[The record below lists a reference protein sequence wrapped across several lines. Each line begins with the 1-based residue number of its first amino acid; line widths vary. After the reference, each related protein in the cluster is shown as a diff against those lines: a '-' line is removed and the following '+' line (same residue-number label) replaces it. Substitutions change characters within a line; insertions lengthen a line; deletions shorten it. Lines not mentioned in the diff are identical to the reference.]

1 MKLKITNAL
10 LSEYPNRDVPPV
22 SSLQFTQ
29 ILTRQS
35 SLYNT
40 WKQMIQFSD
49 EHDTSIEEI
58 PAVLKIHVETK
69 QIKFLAGQAK
79 KIESMSIPK
88 DLCIY
93 KV

>member
-1 MKLKITNAL
+1 
-10 LSEYPNRDVPPV
+10 
-22 SSLQFTQ
+22 
-29 ILTRQS
+29 
-35 SLYNT
+35 
-40 WKQMIQFSD
+40 MIQFSD

-69 QIKFLAGQAK
+69 QVKFPAGQAK

-88 DLCIY
+88 ELCVY